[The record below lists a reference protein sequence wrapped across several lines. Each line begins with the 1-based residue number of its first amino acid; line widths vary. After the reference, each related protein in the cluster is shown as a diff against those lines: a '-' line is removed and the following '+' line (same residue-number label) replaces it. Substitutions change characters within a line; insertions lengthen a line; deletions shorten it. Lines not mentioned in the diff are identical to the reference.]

1 MKGIGDCNFH
11 FFNFLGDEVSNYE
24 PTIEL
29 YYVSTQNNINWIYE
43 KRFSYQLKQ
52 IKKLEGL
59 STS

>member
-43 KRFSYQLKQ
+43 KRFSYQLK
-52 IKKLEGL
+52 
-59 STS
+59 